1 MEQEHTDV
9 TEQGFWWLPDSPDK
23 RLVGTVKYAPR
34 AGLEL
39 DLVGSLLAIENG
51 PTAWSGFDVWGNTV
65 RGKAITLLRAHQSN
79 LQTHSAGWP
88 TSTIESSR
96 GIVGGHYRGGE
107 DVLLHTLDSEF
118 DFLAAWA
125 GQSGVTQTH
134 NSESHSSQ
142 ITITPGESVPLGGS
156 EGISIELVPS
166 ILQRHSRQSLTLEE
180 NCELRL
186 RSGQDRPF
194 PQFERLISSFRTL
207 LTFAAGEA
215 AHPGRMI
222 GKTGEKTAE
231 IQGHTVWH
239 EVEIVRQIRVPPR
252 AREVHAEDMLFTLR
266 DLQPDP
272 VAMFERFLD
281 VQQELKPVFELF
293 FPTYFYP
300 EMPPPQQ
307 FLNLAHA
314 IEAFHRTTVGGE
326 YQGEEEYSNGLKKRL
341 QQAIPSDVSEDFR
354 QSLNMK
360 LKFLHQ
366 YSLRKRLR
374 DVLRNFA
381 SLVVPYIPDQGE
393 FIESVAEARNCL
405 VHASIDRAVPDYI
418 ELWRLTQQLGL
429 VLEIALLS
437 RIGFEEDRVRS
448 IVSRSKR
455 ARMIRANIV
464 SE

>member
-1 MEQEHTDV
+1 MEHENKDV

-23 RLVGTVKYAPR
+23 RLVGTVKYAPC

-39 DLVGSLLAIENG
+39 DLVGSLLAIESG
-51 PTAWSGFDVWGNTV
+51 PHGWSGFDVWGNTV

-88 TSTIESSR
+88 TSTVESSR
-96 GIVGGHYRGGE
+96 GIVGGHYRHAE
-107 DVLLHTLDSEF
+107 DVLIHTLDSEF

-134 NSESHSSQ
+134 NNESHSSQ
-142 ITITPGESVPLGGS
+142 ITISPGESVPLGES
-156 EGISIELVPS
+156 EGIGIELVPS
-166 ILQRHSRQSLTLEE
+166 IFQRHSRQSLTLQE

-186 RSGQDRPF
+186 RSGLDRPF
-194 PQFERLISSFRTL
+194 PDFERLISSFRTL

-222 GKTGEKTAE
+222 GKTREKTAE
-231 IQGHTVWH
+231 IQGHPVWH
-239 EVEIVRQIRVPPR
+239 EVEIVRQVRVPLR
-252 AREVHAEDMLFTLR
+252 TRDVHAEDMLFTLR
-266 DLQPDP
+266 DLQPTP
-272 VAMFERFLD
+272 AATFESFLHA
-281 VQQELKPVFELF
+281 QQELKPVFDLF

-314 IEAFHRTTVGGE
+314 VEAFHRITVGGQ
-326 YQGEEEYSNGLKKRL
+326 YQNDEEYSRGLKNKL
-341 QQAIPSDVSEDFR
+341 QHAIPTDVSEDFR
-354 QSLNMK
+354 QSLDTK
-360 LKFLHQ
+360 LRFLNQ

-381 SLVVPYIPDQGE
+381 SLVAPYIPDQGA
-393 FIESVAEARNCL
+393 FVESVADARNCL
-405 VHASIDRAVPDYI
+405 VHAAIDRVAPDYV
-418 ELWRLTQQLGL
+418 ELWRLAQQLGL

-437 RIGFEEDRVRS
+437 RIGFEEDRVRL

-455 ARMIRANIV
+455 ARLIRANIV